1 MSNKVTVIIPNYN
14 SIKHISNCVNSLRT
28 QSYHD
33 FDVIIVDNASTDGS
47 VELIEKEFSD
57 IKLKKLSENFGFSRA
72 VNEGIMLSDS
82 EFVLLLNDDTI
93 ADEKFVEKM
102 VEAIS
107 ASENIFS
114 VSAKMVQMYD
124 KEKLDGAG
132 DLYSALGWAY
142 ARGKDKN
149 VNLPKYNRPCKIFA
163 SCGGAAI
170 YRKRILDEIGY
181 FDEFNFAYLEDVDMG
196 YRARIYGYENIYQ
209 PEAIV
214 YHVGSAV
221 SGSRYNDFKVR
232 LSARN
237 NIYLVFKNMPVLQ
250 LIINLPLLLIGF
262 GIKAVF
268 FSLKGFSRPYFSG
281 ILRGYLL
288 CGDGRKIRYD
298 RRNLKNYIKIQL
310 ELWAN
315 CFRRI

>member
-132 DLYSALGWAY
+132 DLYSALGWVY